1 MTPNYGA
8 FKRWF
13 VKRPDGGCQVLLPLS
28 ELDTTVDEACTPIRN
43 RLVQMERALADRDR
57 RIDEGD
63 AIPASFYKRLEAAEK
78 WALSNSVECARCGH
92 LAVAHGALG
101 CVRCDAKPECRL
113 SEHAVRILGLRAAL
127 AGEKP

>member
-63 AIPASFYKRLEAAEK
+63 AIPASFYKRLEEAEERANTASHDFAEVSKRLEEAERYLRLIGHGEDWAA
-78 WALSNSVECARCGH
+78 
-92 LAVAHGALG
+92 
-101 CVRCDAKPECRL
+101 
-113 SEHAVRILGLRAAL
+113 I
-127 AGEKP
+127 AGEEKA